1 MSLSLLRHGLQA
13 LGLAEVSD
21 QACANLLW
29 YLEELRRWNRHH
41 NLTAIDDI
49 SSGIEKHLL
58 DSLTL
63 LPHLTGRERLLD
75 IGSGAGLPG
84 LPLKIARPELD
95 LLSIDGVAKKIRFQR
110 HVIRQ
115 LGLRMARASAQ
126 RIEELSVDQDA
137 AGAFDVIVFRALGGL
152 ERFVPLALPCLAERG
167 RFVLMKGPEGLTELA
182 AADSRLRA
190 LGLSCLGQ
198 QELALPQSGARRLI
212 IELGRSV
219 D

>member
-1 MSLSLLRHGLQA
+1 MSQLLLRHGLQE
-13 LGLAEVSD
+13 LGLAEIPG
-21 QACANLLW
+21 QACDDLLW
-29 YLEELRRWNRHH
+29 FLEELQRWNRHH

-49 SSGIEKHLL
+49 PSGVEKHLI

-63 LPHLTGRERLLD
+63 LPYLDGSERLLD

-95 LLSIDGVAKKIRFQR
+95 LLSIDRVAKKIRFQR

-115 LGLRMARASAQ
+115 LGLKKALAIAL
-126 RIEELSVDQDA
+126 RIEELA
-137 AGAFDVIVFRALGGL
+137 ADPEYAGCFDVIVFRALGGL

-167 RFVLMKGPEGLTELA
+167 RFILMKGPEGLAELA
-182 AADSRLRA
+182 TAGSHLLAS
-190 LGLSCLGQ
+190 GLSCLRQ
-198 QELALPQSGARRLI
+198 QELVLPKSGARRLI
-212 IELGRSV
+212 IELGRSS